1 MDHKVSVITY
11 LTVLYLNV
19 SNGNILMTLIETNSV
34 EVRTGWTHLNL
45 FPLDSIEIAF
55 LEGLKL

>member
-1 MDHKVSVITY
+1 MTY

-19 SNGNILMTLIETNSV
+19 SNENILMTLIETNSV
-34 EVRTGWTHLNL
+34 EVRTGWTNLNL

-55 LEGLKL
+55 LEGFKF